1 MKKLLALVL
10 AVLFGVSCYAQSSS
24 RVVYALS
31 PNMNCENCAA
41 RVQSALQALAGV
53 DSVKTCLGAQTV
65 EVVYNGAS
73 LKPEVIVQALAGI
86 GYTATPAEKCVR
98 ASAGQCANGVA
109 VSKEA
114 AQKMQRIEQANPG
127 IVTAID
133 GKATVREA
141 AHECTGTGCNE
152 PNHQCSRQAVP
163 AVKAVKAECATA
175 TPCAREADNVAVEC
189 EARPATAVKATATQ
203 ELKKDAK
210 TDTKRY
216 SKPQKTNKRK

>member
-141 AHECTGTGCNE
+141 FPRMHGYRLQRAE
-152 PNHQCSRQAVP
+152 PPVLAAGRARRQSRQG
-163 AVKAVKAECATA
+163 
-175 TPCAREADNVAVEC
+175 RM
-189 EARPATAVKATATQ
+189 RHRHSLRQ
-203 ELKKDAK
+203 GG
-210 TDTKRY
+210 R
-216 SKPQKTNKRK
+216 